1 VFRSILVAI
10 DGSRTAMKALEEA
23 IDLARSD
30 GARLTLISV
39 AAPLRW
45 RYTGP
50 VYVPYPTEHD
60 LERAAWDVVERAE
73 ALVPAD
79 VSVSTV
85 VRAGDPATAIV
96 ARAEEGEHDLVVV
109 GSRGLGPLGSLVLG
123 SVSRAVIARSHVPV
137 LVAGRGRAEEPA
149 LALEPRGEVRVER
162 AHVGATMHAE
172 PSTRGGP
179 TIFLWLVAA
188 LLFELQLF
196 VWIFD
201 RMTAP

>member
-10 DGSRTAMKALEEA
+10 DGSPAAMTALEEA

-39 AAPLRW
+39 AAPPRW
-45 RYTGP
+45 RYSGP
-50 VYVPYPTEHD
+50 PYVPYPTEHD
-60 LERAAWDVVERAE
+60 LEREARDVVERAE

-79 VSVSTV
+79 LSVCTV
-85 VRAGDPATAIV
+85 VRAGDPVAAIV
-96 ARAEEGEHDLVVV
+96 ARAEAGGHDLVVV
-109 GSRGLGPLGSLVLG
+109 GSRGLGPLRSLVLG
-123 SVSRAVIARSHVPV
+123 SVSRAVIARSPVPV
-137 LVAGRGRAEEPA
+137 LVARRGRAAGPA
-149 LALEPRGEVRVER
+149 LVLEPRGEVRVER
-162 AHVGATMHAE
+162 SPAAATMHAE
-172 PSTRGGP
+172 PTTRGGP

-188 LLFELQLF
+188 LLLELQLF